1 MNLDWS
7 ILHGLRALTAC
18 PLLDFWMPK
27 ITALGNS
34 GIIWVLAAVALL
46 CTKKYRKYGLMLLA
60 GLVVAMLAGN
70 LALKNLFAR
79 PRPCWLDESVP
90 LLIDRPRD
98 YSFPSGHTMAAA
110 IGATIL
116 TAADRRFGWVAIPLA
131 VLIAFSRMYLYVHF
145 PSDILGG
152 AVLGVGIGLLMLYAG
167 RRFAK
172 RKAQ

>member
-7 ILHGLRALTAC
+7 ILHGLRALTVC

-46 CTKKYRKYGLMLLA
+46 CTKKYRKYGVLLLV

-90 LLIDRPRD
+90 LLIDRPSD

-110 IGATIL
+110 IGVTIL
-116 TAADRRFGWVAIPLA
+116 TAADRRFGWAAIPLA

-152 AVLGVGIGLLMLYAG
+152 AVLGVAIGLLMLYAG
-167 RRFAK
+167 RCLASRRAL
-172 RKAQ
+172 

>member
-1 MNLDWS
+1 MNVDWS
-7 ILHGLRALTAC
+7 ILHGLRALTTC

-34 GIIWVLAAVALL
+34 SIIWVLAAVALL
-46 CTKKYRKYGLMLLA
+46 CTKKYRKYGVLLLA
-60 GLVVAMLAGN
+60 GLAVGMLAGN

-90 LLIDRPRD
+90 LLIARPRD
-98 YSFPSGHTMAAA
+98 YSFPSGHTMAGA

-116 TAADRRFGWVAIPLA
+116 TAANRRFGWAAIPLA

-152 AVLGVGIGLLMLYAG
+152 AVIGVGIGLLVLYG
-167 RRFAK
+167 ERRIAK
-172 RKAQ
+172 RKLL

>member
-34 GIIWVLAAVALL
+34 GIVWVLAAVALL
-46 CTKKYRKYGLMLLA
+46 CSKKYRKYGLMLLA

-116 TAADRRFGWVAIPLA
+116 TAADRRFGWAAIPLA

-172 RKAQ
+172 RKVQ

>member
-7 ILHGLRALTAC
+7 ILRGLRALTTC

-34 GIIWVLAAVALL
+34 GIIWVLAAAALL
-46 CTKKYRKYGLMLLA
+46 CTKKYRRYGMLLLA
-60 GLVVAMLAGN
+60 GLAAALLLGN

-90 LLIDRPRD
+90 LLIARPSD
-98 YSFPSGHTMAAA
+98 YSFPSGHTMAGAV
-110 IGATIL
+110 GATIM
-116 TAADRRFGWVAIPLA
+116 TAADRRFAWAAVPLA

-152 AVLGVGIGLLMLYAG
+152 AILGVGIGLLVLYVD
-167 RRFAK
+167 RRIIRHK
-172 RKAQ
+172 VR

>member
-70 LALKNLFAR
+70 LALKNFFAR

-90 LLIDRPRD
+90 LLIARPSD

-116 TAADRRFGWVAIPLA
+116 TAADRRFGWAAIPLA

-167 RRFAK
+167 RRFAR
-172 RKAQ
+172 RKEQ

>member
-1 MNLDWS
+1 
-7 ILHGLRALTAC
+7 
-18 PLLDFWMPK
+18 
-27 ITALGNS
+27 
-34 GIIWVLAAVALL
+34 
-46 CTKKYRKYGLMLLA
+46 MLLA

-70 LALKNLFAR
+70 LALKNFFAR

-90 LLIDRPRD
+90 LLIARPSD

-116 TAADRRFGWVAIPLA
+116 TAADRRFGWAAIPLA

-167 RRFAK
+167 RRFAR
-172 RKAQ
+172 RKEQ

>member
-7 ILHGLRALTAC
+7 ILHGLRALTTC

-34 GIIWVLAAVALL
+34 GIVWVVAAVALL
-46 CTKKYRKYGLMLLA
+46 CTKKYRKYGVLLLA
-60 GLVVAMLAGN
+60 GLAVGMLAGN

-90 LLIDRPRD
+90 LLIARPSD
-98 YSFPSGHTMAAA
+98 YSFPSGHTMAGA
-110 IGATIL
+110 IGVTIL
-116 TAADRRFGWVAIPLA
+116 TAADRRFGWAAIPLA

-152 AVLGVGIGLLMLYAG
+152 AVLGVVIGLLVLYADRYLA
-167 RRFAK
+167 RRK
-172 RKAQ
+172 LS

>member
-34 GIIWVLAAVALL
+34 GIIWMLAAVALL

-70 LALKNLFAR
+70 LAMKNFFAR

-90 LLIDRPRD
+90 LLIARPSD

-116 TAADRRFGWVAIPLA
+116 TAADRHFGWAAIPLA

-167 RRFAK
+167 RRFAR
-172 RKAQ
+172 RKEQ

>member
-1 MNLDWS
+1 MGFYERFLDA
-7 ILHGLRALTAC
+7 LHNVVRGTRAQRRDAIAYLA
-18 PLLDFWMPK
+18 K
-27 ITALGNS
+27 LGVGWAIGMGS
-34 GIIWVLAAVALL
+34 CV
-46 CTKKYRKYGLMLLA
+46 MLLA

-70 LALKNLFAR
+70 LAMKNLFAR

-90 LLIDRPRD
+90 LLIARPSD

-116 TAADRRFGWVAIPLA
+116 TAADRRFGWAAIPLA

-167 RRFAK
+167 RRFAR
-172 RKAQ
+172 RKEQ

>member
-70 LALKNLFAR
+70 LALKNFFVR

-90 LLIDRPRD
+90 LLIARPSD

-116 TAADRRFGWVAIPLA
+116 TAADRRFGWAAIPLA

-167 RRFAK
+167 RRFAE
-172 RKAQ
+172 RKVQ

>member
-116 TAADRRFGWVAIPLA
+116 TAADRRFGWAAIPLA

-152 AVLGVGIGLLMLYAG
+152 AVLGVAIGLLMLYAG

-172 RKAQ
+172 RNVQ

>member
-7 ILHGLRALTAC
+7 ILHGLRALTTC

-34 GIIWVLAAVALL
+34 GIIWVLASAALL
-46 CTKKYRKYGLMLLA
+46 CTKKYRRYGVMLLV
-60 GLVVAMLAGN
+60 GLAVGMLAGN

-79 PRPCWLDESVP
+79 PRPCWLDESVT
-90 LLIDRPRD
+90 LLIARPSD
-98 YSFPSGHTMAAA
+98 YSFPSGHTMAGA

-116 TAADRRFGWVAIPLA
+116 TAADRRFAWAAVLLA

-152 AVLGVGIGLLMLYAG
+152 AVLGVGIGLLMLYGDQQAA
-167 RRFAK
+167 RHKVR
-172 RKAQ
+172 